1 MDSMD
6 VMGLWAAVVSYVV
19 IMIAPVM
26 AGLLD
31 WRKRKKEKKDDGD

>member
-1 MDSMD
+1 MDYMD
-6 VMGLWAAVVSYVV
+6 VMGLWAAAVSYVV

-31 WRKRKKEKKDDGD
+31 WWKRKNERKDDGD

>member
-19 IMIAPVM
+19 IMIAPIA

-31 WRKRKKEKKDDGD
+31 WWKRKNEKKDDRD